1 MNDDYIIKLIGFP
14 LLKGYTEHGVRR
26 LLEHGTL
33 RNHAAGEI
41 LFKES
46 DPPAE
51 VLLVIAGALEIY
63 VTRQGRDI
71 VVNHAVPGDLVGE
84 LAVLCHTPRSASART
99 VDASVVLHWNDRAF
113 YRLRLEDHTLEDMIF
128 TKALRTL
135 MEREKALIESALKG
149 Q

>member
-1 MNDDYIIKLIGFP
+1 MNDDNIRKLMSFP
-14 LLKGYTEHGVRR
+14 LLNGYTEHGIRR
-26 LLEHGTL
+26 LLEHGTI
-33 RNHAAGEI
+33 RNHLAGEI

-46 DPPAE
+46 DPPEE

-63 VTRQGRDI
+63 VTRHGRDI
-71 VVNHAVPGDLVGE
+71 VVNHAAPGDLVGE
-84 LAVLCHTPRSASART
+84 LAVLCHTPRSASVRA
-99 VDASVVLHWNDRAF
+99 VDASVVLHWSDKSF